1 MKKHAW
7 KLAPLA
13 LALALPTLSAQATAP
28 VVTAS
33 AGTAPSAP
41 KQAPMFAGNEIDNS
55 RRQEMAQS
63 ILGKLSLGNDMG
75 VIHQQFD
82 GPAGMK
88 GYVVGSKDDST
99 PRVIVWQTVDGKH
112 LLVGNILDDHG
123 RDLTQVAGEHYNAEN
138 PVTVA
143 IRTAVEQMQGQ
154 QGGVASG
161 EPQINADKALAA
173 VKALP
178 AANRFV
184 ESEKADWTAT
194 LYMYFDPQCPYCQK
208 LHSEMARYQW
218 AEAGVRIEFL
228 PVAVLEGD
236 SERRAAMVL
245 DPEHAD
251 SVHAIFAGQDVPGE
265 AKPELVERVKANVE
279 AMKQGLVPATPAVV
293 MEVNGSHPRAWLGL
307 EVSDMLAELE
317 VYDIKPAKI
326 GW

>member
-1 MKKHAW
+1 MKKHVW
-7 KLAPLA
+7 KIAPLA
-13 LALALPTLSAQATAP
+13 MGLALHALPVQAASPARASTTG
-28 VVTAS
+28 VVPPPAK
-33 AGTAPSAP
+33 A
-41 KQAPMFAGNEIDNS
+41 APMFARNDVENS

-63 ILGKLSLGNDMG
+63 ILGKLSLGGDMG

-88 GYVVGSKDDST
+88 GYVVGSTDDT
-99 PRVIVWQTVDGKH
+99 APRVIVWQTVDGKH
-112 LLVGNILDDHG
+112 LLVGNVLDDHG

-143 IRTAVEQMQGQ
+143 IRTAVEQVRGQ
-154 QGGVASG
+154 QGNETPS

-178 AANRFV
+178 KENRFV
-184 ESEKADWTAT
+184 EPEKGDWTAT
-194 LYMYFDPQCPYCQK
+194 LYMYFDPQCPYCHK
-208 LHSEMARYQW
+208 LHAEMARYQW

-236 SERRAAMVL
+236 SERRAALVL
-245 DPEHAD
+245 DPAHAG
-251 SVHAIFAGQDVPGE
+251 SAHAIFAGQDVSGE
-265 AKPELVERVKANVE
+265 PRPELIERVKTNVE

-293 MEVNGSHPRAWLGL
+293 MEVNGSHTRAWLGL
-307 EVSDMLAELE
+307 EVGDMLAELD
-317 VYDIKPAKI
+317 VYGIKPVKI